1 MSMVIMVTGYHSLLT
16 KDVSKAP
23 RPSTEMVQAM
33 DQVAASDQLYLNARK
48 GLNFTVQNFKS

>member
-48 GLNFTVQNFKS
+48 GSNWFQNFKS

>member
-1 MSMVIMVTGYHSLLT
+1 MCMFIMVTSGYHSLLT

-48 GLNFTVQNFKS
+48 GSNWFQNFKS